1 MASRMQFTNRQNDL
15 MDRTAERLVV
25 RGFRSWLAGYLTG
38 DIQCWETAWIEFS
51 STLGPKHARA
61 SLTELQ
67 FWVKT
72 LRDVTTRDL
81 KCFPF
86 CCPYVCRDECMA
98 LSLVS
103 AYQRQDYKTARA
115 AAHYLSGLNRSPE
128 LTALTEAG
136 GSFAAALSD
145 IGQILVPVDLDLV
158 ERIALYED
166 TDIPNPKAMH

>member
-1 MASRMQFTNRQNDL
+1 

-25 RGFRSWLAGYLTG
+25 RGFRCWLAGYQTG
-38 DIQCWETAWIEFS
+38 DIQCWEAAWTEFS
-51 STLGPKHARA
+51 NTLGADHARA

-67 FWVKT
+67 LWVMT
-72 LRDVTTRDL
+72 LRDVAIRDL

-86 CCPYVCRDECMA
+86 CCPHVCKDECMA

-103 AYQRQDYKTARA
+103 AYQRQDYRTARA
-115 AAHYLSGLNRSPE
+115 AAHYLSGLNNGPE
-128 LTALTEAG
+128 LTVLTDAG

-145 IGQILVPVDLDLV
+145 IGQILVPVDLGLV

-166 TDIPNPKAMH
+166 GMTPPLNAMH